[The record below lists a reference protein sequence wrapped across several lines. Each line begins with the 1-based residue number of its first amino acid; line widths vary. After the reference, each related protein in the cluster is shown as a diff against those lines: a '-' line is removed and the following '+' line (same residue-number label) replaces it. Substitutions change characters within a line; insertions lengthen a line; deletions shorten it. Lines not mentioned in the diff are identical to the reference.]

1 VEAGANAPPKS
12 RLQVTFGGCEND
24 RLRIN
29 HTMHMP
35 AKIGPK
41 RVRALARAGC
51 YFDSSAA
58 TCGAELL
65 DWRRKVTAFV
75 QSRSCPRVR
84 VFSTLRTLLRKYLG
98 TEHVSASQLVPPDV
112 NDQVEQRD
120 RDDDR
125 RDEDQRL
132 SVR

>member
-1 VEAGANAPPKS
+1 VEVGANAPPKS

-35 AKIGPK
+35 AKVGPK

-58 TCGAELL
+58 TCGAGCVL
-65 DWRRKVTAFV
+65 DLQERR
-75 QSRSCPRVR
+75 R
-84 VFSTLRTLLRKYLG
+84 FSFEIVMLRPIL
-98 TEHVSASQLVPPDV
+98 VIASQRVGAKRRPMTGSAKQSIAR
-112 NDQVEQRD
+112 QVETWIASLRSQ
-120 RDDDR
+120 
-125 RDEDQRL
+125 
-132 SVR
+132 